1 MRRALVLLALLL
13 APALHAATTLRG
25 GSFATIE
32 RPAALPANAEEWEA
46 FLSLDGGAY
55 YAFRITPHLD
65 VARRTF
71 TWVVPN
77 VDTTRARIL
86 IRAGDERTETLIEV
100 PATFAIVRDA
110 RAEAPHTTVVPSM
123 PGEAAREGDPGVVAW
138 TDGDRAGGG
147 LVQRSAV
154 SHRTSVAALHV
165 RGEHTDVAIAHGGGF
180 LVLSSW
186 FLVEGIQTKNQELRT
201 KNQRNLAPLDILL
214 QTSRLNI

>member
-1 MRRALVLLALLL
+1 MRRALVLLALLFV
-13 APALHAATTLRG
+13 PALHAATTTLRG

-46 FLSLDGGAY
+46 FLSFDGGAY
-55 YAFRITPHLD
+55 YAVRITPHLD

-86 IRAGDERTETLIEV
+86 VRAGDERHETLIEL
-100 PATFAIVRDA
+100 PATFAIVHDA
-110 RAEAPHTTVVPSM
+110 RAEGPHATIVPST

-147 LVQRSAV
+147 LVARRAFAE
-154 SHRTSVAALHV
+154 RTSVAALRI
-165 RGEHTDVAIAHGGGF
+165 RGEHTDVAVAHGGF

-186 FLVEGIQTKNQELRT
+186 FLV
-201 KNQRNLAPLDILL
+201 DS
-214 QTSRLNI
+214 SR

>member
-77 VDTTRARIL
+77 VDTTRAHPDPRRRRAHRDADRSPGDVRDRPRRARRGAAHDGRAVDARRGRARRRSRRRGVDRRRPRGR
-86 IRAGDERTETLIEV
+86 RAGAALCG
-100 PATFAIVRDA
+100 FAPHICCCVA
-110 RAEAPHTTVVPSM
+110 RAW
-123 PGEAAREGDPGVVAW
+123 R
-138 TDGDRAGGG
+138 
-147 LVQRSAV
+147 
-154 SHRTSVAALHV
+154 
-165 RGEHTDVAIAHGGGF
+165 AHGCCHRARGR
-180 LVLSSW
+180 VLSS
-186 FLVEGIQTKNQELRT
+186 
-201 KNQRNLAPLDILL
+201 
-214 QTSRLNI
+214 